1 MIPSQLKESVMAHRH
16 SLAPPAA
23 DVHGHTSS
31 QRAPQATKA
40 REVRSTR
47 SPLAAKRPAGQIQ
60 DMDTPEV
67 RVLVSLHAHTVQP
80 RSSVDSLLQIFLKS
94 ICCLFPPSPQA
105 KKLTSCFPRTP
116 KGRNLRS
123 TNSQNIAPS
132 LV

>member
-1 MIPSQLKESVMAHRH
+1 MAHRH

-23 DVHGHTSS
+23 DAHGHASS

-80 RSSVDSLLQIFLKS
+80 RSSVDSLLQIF
-94 ICCLFPPSPQA
+94 F
-105 KKLTSCFPRTP
+105 
-116 KGRNLRS
+116 
-123 TNSQNIAPS
+123 
-132 LV
+132 